1 MQINS
6 TTRAGM
12 IHLIKITIINS
23 TNKGARIITN
33 REILG
38 TNMITK
44 EIHTTNRT
52 ISNLEVAQ
60 ITLDKDKKDLLMIDL
75 KCKSTRQNNLENL
88 IEMILDSI
96 IEILNQ
102 STTLSGIIIPIRINV
117 EAALDLRRNSLGKTT
132 IKRTTIN
139 PEIWNQLDLV
149 LK

>member
-1 MQINS
+1 
-6 TTRAGM
+6 
-12 IHLIKITIINS
+12 
-23 TNKGARIITN
+23 
-33 REILG
+33 
-38 TNMITK
+38 MITK

>member
-38 TNMITK
+38 TSMITK
-44 EIHTTNRT
+44 EMHTMNRT

-60 ITLDKDKKDLLMIDL
+60 TTLAKDKKDLLTTNL
-75 KCKSTRQNNLENL
+75 KYKSTRQ
-88 IEMILDSI
+88 
-96 IEILNQ
+96 
-102 STTLSGIIIPIRINV
+102 T
-117 EAALDLRRNSLGKTT
+117 NSL
-132 IKRTTIN
+132 IDMI
-139 PEIWNQLDLV
+139 
-149 LK
+149 